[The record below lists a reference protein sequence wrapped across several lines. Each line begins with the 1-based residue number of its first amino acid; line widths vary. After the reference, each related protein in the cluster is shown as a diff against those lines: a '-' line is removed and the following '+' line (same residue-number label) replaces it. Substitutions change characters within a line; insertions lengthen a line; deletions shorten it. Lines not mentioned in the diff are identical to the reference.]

1 MDDLKTELRTV
12 LRAWRHR
19 PGSHLAIV
27 LSLALGIAAVT
38 VLFSIGNAL
47 YLRPLPFEEPDRL
60 VRLRDVRYQPEGDPT
75 MAGTTEASY
84 RALRGARGAF
94 AGVATQQEG
103 SFTLVGSE
111 EPQRVRGAYVTS
123 DLLPLLGVE
132 PVLGR
137 TFSAQEGSAGGA
149 NDVALL
155 GHGLWRRQF
164 AGDPGVLGR
173 VVRVNGM
180 PRTVIGVLPRHF
192 EFPYSAELWL
202 PLVLTQ
208 DAAREGDHNLFTIAR
223 LAPRVGLERAQAEAD
238 AVAERLA
245 RDYPQSHDGW
255 DILVRPLRAELIQD
269 VQSPILATLFGAAAF
284 LLLIASANVAALL
297 LARGVEQE
305 RDLSLHVALGAPR
318 RRLIRRL
325 VLQGVV
331 LALVAGAVGLG
342 LALLALPPV
351 VAVSP
356 LADLDG
362 FFRDTSIDWRVFGF
376 VAALSVVVGVLFSL
390 PPALQASRPDVQAL
404 LKAGGRSSLGRGRR
418 RLLDLF
424 VVGEI
429 AVAVLL
435 LVTAGLLVRNLTGLL
450 TTDPGFSD
458 DGVLVAHLAL
468 PPDKY
473 PEEADRIAFLERVRE
488 RLENLP
494 GAEAVGIA
502 NLHPLDDIRLGTVAS
517 FEGHPPA
524 DPADATIANHRVVST
539 GFLEAMGVP
548 ILRGRALTA
557 EDRAGGRPVAVV
569 SKRLAD
575 LHWAN
580 EDPVGRRVK
589 RGGYDADR
597 PWMTVVGVAGDVAD
611 SGDFEYTW
619 YVPYL
624 QNDLFNEDVAVAVR
638 TRGEPLALANAVRRE
653 IWELDTEQPIFDV
666 TTNGAMIA
674 RTFGEERFAV
684 VVAAILAGV
693 GLAMALLG
701 IHGLLA
707 YSVLQRRME
716 IGVRLAFGARRTDV
730 VSRVVA
736 RGVVLAAVG
745 LAIGLIASLGAAR
758 LVARFLPEVD
768 ANQPLV
774 FAVITLT
781 ILLAAAA
788 ASFLP
793 ALRAAR
799 LDPVSALRPGT

>member
-1 MDDLKTELRTV
+1 MNELGRELRMIG
-12 LRAWRHR
+12 RAWRRR

-27 LSLALGIAAVT
+27 MSLALGIAAVT

-60 VRLRDVRYQPEGDPT
+60 VRLRDVRYQPEGDPIR
-75 MAGTTEASY
+75 AGTTERSY
-84 RALRGARGAF
+84 RALREARSAF

-111 EPQRVRGAYVTS
+111 EPQRVRGAYITS

-137 TFSAQEGSAGGA
+137 NFSSEEGGAGGDD
-149 NDVALL
+149 DVALL
-155 GHGLWRRQF
+155 GHDLWRRQF
-164 AGDPGVLGR
+164 GGDPGVLGR
-173 VVRVNGM
+173 VVRVNGE
-180 PRTVIGVLPRHF
+180 PRTVVGVLPRHF
-192 EFPYSAELWL
+192 EFPYSAQLWL
-202 PLVLTQ
+202 PLVLTG
-208 DAAREGDHNLFTIAR
+208 AAEREGDHNLFTVAR
-223 LAPRVGLERAQAEAD
+223 LAPQVGLDRAQVEAD
-238 AVAERLA
+238 AIARSLA
-245 RDYPQSHDGW
+245 REHPQSHEGW
-255 DILVRPLRAELIQD
+255 DIQVRPLRAELIQD
-269 VQSPILATLFGAAAF
+269 VQSPILAMLFSAAAF

-297 LARGVEQE
+297 LARGIEQE

-318 RRLIRRL
+318 RRLVRRL

-390 PPALQASRPDVQAL
+390 PPALQAARPDVQAL

-424 VVGEI
+424 VVAEI

-435 LVTAGLLVRNLTGLL
+435 LVTAGLLVRNLRGLL
-450 TTDPGFSD
+450 TTDPGFSER
-458 DGVLVAHLAL
+458 GVLVAHLAL

-473 PEEADRIAFLERVRE
+473 PEERDKIAFLERVRE
-488 RLENLP
+488 LLEGQP
-494 GAEAVGIA
+494 GVEAVGIA
-502 NLHPLDDIRLGTVAS
+502 NLHPLDEIRLGTLAS

-524 DPADATIANHRVVST
+524 DPADVTIVNHRVVSP
-539 GFLEAMGVP
+539 GFMDAMGVP
-548 ILRGRALTA
+548 ILRGRAITA
-557 EDRAGGRPVAVV
+557 EDRADGRPVVVV
-569 SKRLAD
+569 SQRLAD

-611 SGDFEYTW
+611 SGDFQYTW

-638 TRGEPLALANAVRRE
+638 TRSEPLALASTVRRE
-653 IWELDTEQPIFDV
+653 IWRLDAEQPIFDV
-666 TTNGAMIA
+666 TTNDALIA

-684 VVAAILAGV
+684 VVAAILAAV
-693 GLAMALLG
+693 GLVMALLG

-716 IGVRLAFGARRTDV
+716 MGVRLTFGARRGQL

-736 RGVVLAAVG
+736 RGVVLAAAG
-745 LAIGLIASLGAAR
+745 LAIGLFASLGAAR
-758 LVARFLPEVD
+758 LLTRFLPDVEVD
-768 ANQPLV
+768 DPLV
-774 FAVITLT
+774 FAVIAL
-781 ILLAAAA
+781 IIPLAAAA

-793 ALRAAR
+793 ALRAAQ
-799 LDPVSALRPGT
+799 LDPVTALRPGT